1 MSQQIKINDIE
12 ILNIENSNVNT
23 FIPIATSNIVFGNF
37 DSNFIL
43 DSFTL
48 SDNFSNISNKISV
61 TSFSYSNLADNVSS
75 GILQYV
81 PSDNKLTGEWKIVDN
96 DITSKKDFVYELSLD
111 SSAFYLDIDTIF
123 NNTSN
128 GFQGFVG
135 MSLKGTNKYCFAT
148 VFKNI
153 LNDEEPIKTNIIHSS
168 ASNWVLTDSNENNK
182 LKITVDYG
190 SVTTLYVNI
199 R

>member
-81 PSDNKLTGEWKIVDN
+81 PSDNNLTGEWKIVDN
-96 DITSKKDFVYELSLD
+96 DITSKKDFVYELSFESD
-111 SSAFYLDIDTIF
+111 AFYLDIDTIF

-128 GFQGFVG
+128 GFQGFVC
-135 MSLKGTNKYCFAT
+135 MSLKGTEKYCFAT

-153 LNDEEPIKTNIIHSS
+153 LNDEEQIQTNIIHSS
-168 ASNWVLTDSNENNK
+168 ASSWVLTDSDDNNK
-182 LKITVDYG
+182 LKIAVDYG

>member
-128 GFQGFVG
+128 GFQGFVC
-135 MSLKGTNKYCFAT
+135 MSLKGTEKYCFAT

-153 LNDEEPIKTNIIHSS
+153 LNDEEQIQTNIIHSS
-168 ASNWVLTDSNENNK
+168 ASSWVLTDSDDNNK
-182 LKITVDYG
+182 LKIAVDYG

>member
-81 PSDNKLTGEWKIVDN
+81 PSDNNSTGEWKIVDD
-96 DITSKKDFVYELSLD
+96 DITSKKDFVYELSFESD
-111 SSAFYLDIDTIF
+111 AFYLDIDTIF
-123 NNTSN
+123 NTSN
-128 GFQGFVG
+128 GFQGFVC
-135 MSLKGTNKYCFAT
+135 MSLKGTEKYCFAT

-153 LNDEEPIKTNIIHSS
+153 LNDAEPIQTRIINSS
-168 ASNWVLTDSNENNK
+168 ASSWVLTDSDDNNK
-182 LKITVDYG
+182 LKIIVDNG
-190 SVTTLYVNI
+190 SFTTLYVNI